1 MKKLISVICPVYKV
15 EDYIARCVKSALH
28 QTYKNL
34 EIILV
39 DDCGADNS
47 IEIATKVLSESDVNY
62 RIEYHEK
69 NSGLSAARNTGL
81 KVAHGEYVYFLDSDD
96 WIASD
101 TIEEMYDAAMKYDA
115 ECVVAGYDDCED
127 VSGMV
132 IASPYVYR
140 QEQFFANR
148 QAVVDAYCGKSIP
161 VTAWNKLIK
170 RDFLLK
176 NNLFFTEG
184 IYHEDSLWT
193 FQLFARLKNCVLIP
207 KQTYKYSINPNSIMN
222 FIDEAKMQKR
232 VESSLVVLKRSR
244 EWIEDETDAVIKNR
258 LNLKIE
264 DTKVYMYRKLLA
276 DGVSNDTFST
286 FYNETHSCMSLS
298 NFMLLSIK
306 DKVLHID
313 QLMPSCLGL
322 VFFRVV
328 YKFLL
333 K

>member
-1 MKKLISVICPVYKV
+1 MIVSIIIPIYNVEKYIERCLQSVINQS
-15 EDYIARCVKSALH
+15 I
-28 QTYKNL
+28 KNI

-39 DDCGADNS
+39 DDCGTDNS
-47 IEIATKVLSESDVNY
+47 IDIATKLLSESDVDY
-62 RIEYHEK
+62 KIVHHEK
-69 NSGLSAARNTGL
+69 NAGLSAARNTGL
-81 KVAHGEYVYFLDSDD
+81 KVAQGEYVYFLDSDD
-96 WIASD
+96 WIAPD
-101 TIEEMYDAAMKYDA
+101 TIEVMLDAAERHNA

-222 FIDEAKMQKR
+222 LIDEVKMQKR
-232 VESSLVVLKRSR
+232 VDSSLVVLKRSR

-276 DGVSNDTFST
+276 DGIGNDAFNI
-286 FYNETHSCMSLS
+286 FYNKTHSYMSFSNFMSLS
-298 NFMLLSIK
+298 LKN
-306 DKVLHID
+306 KVLHID
-313 QLMPSCLGL
+313 QLMPSSLGI
-322 VFFRVV
+322 VFFKVV
-328 YKFLL
+328 YNFLL